1 MASGDESDLV
11 RRGYDALSYHYRRD
25 DAEEGRYAPWLA
37 ELRARVPAGGS
48 VLDLGCGCGV
58 PVARSLAAAG
68 YQVTGVDIS
77 DVQIERARRL
87 VPAGTFIRA
96 DASTVAFPAA
106 SFDAVVCLYAL
117 VHMPLAAQPGLLQR
131 AAGWLR
137 PGGWLLTVT
146 GLRAWTGTEDNWL
159 GGPATMWWSHA
170 GADSYRA
177 WLEQAGLRVTAQEL
191 VPGGDGGH
199 ALFWARRPPQP

>member
-1 MASGDESDLV
+1 MTPGDEHDLV
-11 RRGYDALSYHYRRD
+11 RRGYDALSYHYRSD

-37 ELRARVPAGGS
+37 ALRARVPAGGP

-87 VPAGTFIRA
+87 VPAGAFIRA
-96 DASTVAFPAA
+96 DACEVGFPAA
-106 SFDAVVCLYAL
+106 SFDAVVSLYAL
-117 VHMPLAAQPGLLQR
+117 IHMPLDAQPGLLRR

-146 GLRAWTGTEDNWL
+146 GQRAWTGTEDNWL

-170 GADSYRA
+170 DAATYRA
-177 WLEQAGLRVTAQEL
+177 WLAGAGLEVTEQDFIPE
-191 VPGGDGGH
+191 GDGGH
-199 ALFWARRPPQP
+199 ALFWARHQA

>member
-1 MASGDESDLV
+1 MTSGDESDLV
-11 RRGYDALSYHYRRD
+11 RRGYDALSYHYRAD
-25 DAEEGRYAPWLA
+25 DSGEGGYAPWLA
-37 ELRARVPAGGS
+37 ALRDRLPDGGA

-96 DASTVAFPAA
+96 DATEVSFPAA
-106 SFDAVVCLYAL
+106 SFDAMVCLYTL
-117 VHMPLAAQPGLLQR
+117 IHMPLDAQPGLLRR

-146 GLRAWTGTEDNWL
+146 GQRACTGTKDNWL

-170 GADSYRA
+170 DAATYRA
-177 WLEQAGLRVTAQEL
+177 WLADAGLEVTEQDF
-191 VPGGDGGH
+191 VPEGDGGH
-199 ALFWARRPPQP
+199 ALFWARRQE